1 MEESKVLCAANSYNQ
16 KYYFNPEFDRLP
28 EGIQEDLQIMCVLF
42 TEEVG
47 GVLSLKFTPEGSL
60 EFETSS
66 NSDDFFYDEI
76 GSELKIKKIRTER
89 RELLEGLELFYRIF
103 YLGEQV

>member
-28 EGIQEDLQIMCVLF
+28 EGIQEELQIMCVLF

-47 GVLSLKFTPEGSL
+47 GVLSLKFTPDGQL

-76 GSELKIKKIRTER
+76 GSVLKIKKMRQER
-89 RELLEGLELFYRIF
+89 QELLEGLELFYRVF
-103 YLGEQV
+103 YLGEQL